1 MKTMSTQRRSTQRR
15 STHRREFLK
24 STAAAGVGF
33 WIAGTARAQTSNSPN
48 ERIRFACI
56 GIGGKGDSDTADA
69 AKFGEVVAICDVD
82 EKTLNRGAKK
92 YPKAAKFHDWR
103 KLLDE
108 MAGQID
114 AVTIST
120 PDHSHA
126 VAAAAAMRLKKH
138 AFVQKPLTHSLYE
151 ARTLSQLAREQK
163 VATQMGNQGTAAAT
177 LRQAAATVK
186 SGVLGPVRE
195 VHAWTDR
202 PIWPQGH
209 QRSIEK
215 SVPNHVHWDLFVG
228 PAPLRPYGDHYHD
241 FKWRGWWDFGTGALG
256 DMACH
261 VLNMPFMALDLRD
274 PISVQAET
282 SGHNRDSFPLKSKI
296 TYEFAATD
304 RHPALKL
311 YWYDGKQLP
320 PRELLEK
327 FDERKLADNN
337 TERKPRNF
345 ADNGFLVIGEKAML
359 YSPDSHVARFE
370 LSGVDQPNVSILQPL
385 DHFEEF
391 VHAIKTGDPATSNF
405 PDYAVPLTETVLL
418 GNVAVWTATEAGTP
432 GKKIE
437 WDAKNLTAT
446 NAPEVAQI
454 IRREYRAGYSI

>member
-1 MKTMSTQRRSTQRR
+1 MKTISSHRR

-24 STAAAGVGF
+24 STALAGVGF
-33 WIAGTARAQTSNSPN
+33 WVAGTARAQDTGSPS
-48 ERIRFACI
+48 EKVRFGCI
-56 GIGGKGDSDTADA
+56 GIGGKGITDTEDA
-69 AKFGEVVAICDVD
+69 AKYGEVVAICDVD
-82 EKTLNRGAKK
+82 EKTLHGGAKK
-92 YPKAAKFHDWR
+92 YPKARKFHDWR
-103 KLLDE
+103 KMLDE

-114 AVTIST
+114 AVTVST

-126 VAAAAAMRLKKH
+126 AAAASAMRLNKH

-151 ARTLSQLAREQK
+151 ARTLSELARKQK

-177 LRQAAATVK
+177 LREAAATVK
-186 SGVLGPVRE
+186 AGVLGPVRE

-202 PIWPQGH
+202 PLWPQGH
-209 QRSIEK
+209 KRSDKKI
-215 SVPNHVHWDLFVG
+215 SVPDHLHWDLFVG
-228 PAPLRPYGDHYHD
+228 PAPMRDYADHYHD

-282 SGHNRDSFPLKSKI
+282 SGHNSDSFPLSSKI
-296 TYEFAATD
+296 TYDFAASD

-311 YWYDGKQLP
+311 YWYDGNRFP
-320 PRELLEK
+320 PRELLEE
-327 FDERKLADNN
+327 FDRQKHADKSP
-337 TERKPRNF
+337 EGKPRDY
-345 ADNGFLVIGEKAML
+345 AKNGFLIVGEKGML
-359 YSPDSHVARFE
+359 YSTDSHVARFE
-370 LSGVDQPNVSILQPL
+370 LSGVERVPVSIQQPL

-391 VHAIKTGDPATSNF
+391 VRAIKTGEPATSNF

-418 GNVAVWTATEAGTP
+418 GNLAVWVANEADTP

-446 NAPEVAQI
+446 NAPEVAQV
-454 IRREYRAGYSI
+454 IRREYRAGYSL